1 MENSLVVLLLLT
13 KFKTVFLNKLFTA
26 SLFIFFFNFIVLHEA
41 VCTGDP
47 ELVQSVL
54 QHRDYQRY
62 SKRTVGVPELLQKLK
77 EVLF

>member
-13 KFKTVFLNKLFTA
+13 KFKTVFF
-26 SLFIFFFNFIVLHEA
+26 LFIFFFNFIVLHEA